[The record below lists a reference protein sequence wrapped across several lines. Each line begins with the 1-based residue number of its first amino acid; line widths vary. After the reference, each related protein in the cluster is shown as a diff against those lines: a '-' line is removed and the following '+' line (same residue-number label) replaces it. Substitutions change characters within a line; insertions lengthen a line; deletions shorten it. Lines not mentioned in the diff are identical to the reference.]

1 MSERVF
7 FPQPI
12 IPVQPPGQ
20 SGKAK
25 PQQRPE
31 EFQKVLDQQIGQ
43 LKFSQHA
50 QQRLNARNI
59 RLSTQQIAQL
69 NSAVDKAAAKGAK
82 ESLIL
87 MQDLAFVVSVK
98 NKTVITAVDGANLKD
113 NVFTN
118 IDSAVIV
125 TDWTSGRKSD

>member
-1 MSERVF
+1 MSDRVF

-12 IPVQPPGQ
+12 IPVNQPGGTDNKEVTSQQKPGEF
-20 SGKAK
+20 KK
-25 PQQRPE
+25 ILEQQVS
-31 EFQKVLDQQIGQ
+31 KNQ

-50 QQRLNARNI
+50 QQRLNSRNI
-59 RLSTQQIAQL
+59 RLSPQEIAKL
-69 NSAVDKAAAKGAK
+69 NSAVDRAASKGAK

-87 MQDLAFVVSVK
+87 MKDLAFVVSVQ
-98 NKTVITAVDGANLKD
+98 NRTVITAVDGQNMKD

-125 TDWTSGRKSD
+125 